1 MSDRGVARTEFK
13 GSSRAGYASVSIG
26 DILEILHRGES
37 AEDSGWL
44 YVKRACTQTNASESG
59 WVPAAVLTDLSSTG
73 GSDTSLAEA
82 QVTVCTCVAAF
93 NAPNDCG
100 YLRARLGDQ
109 VDVLHVDGPWLFV
122 QRTMPPFDEG
132 WLPVEIIKRSSVP
145 TPLQTKDKDVTTSM
159 RCSLCPGPKTAGEV
173 DGSITFLEKDE
184 VVEIP
189 KDQMP
194 HTFPPSF
201 GSTSFGSASPWQS
214 GEKGQST
221 GDGQSD
227 GKTQLREKAAF
238 TWKAGFFGSAGAL
251 PKSGAT
257 QPLPQVALDAVGC
270 HYDLRTVVV
279 NFANVGA
286 TYAEKVLKKSR
297 KQCDRMFDWEGVRK
311 CVQYLSGDLE
321 MQVVGVVFE
330 KFRGPDNGSH
340 EWCTIPKDI
349 RDMCASVQT
358 TPQLTGKNHMSA
370 DDEMTIKCA
379 YNRNC
384 RLLDNDNYR
393 DWLAVM
399 RNDRVKMWLN
409 NVQEFLQM
417 RYYFD
422 SDLGTFDTL
431 DGNIPLDLLG
441 ACTC

>member
-73 GSDTSLAEA
+73 GSDTSPAEA

-159 RCSLCPGPKTAGEV
+159 RCSLCPGPKT
-173 DGSITFLEKDE
+173 
-184 VVEIP
+184 
-189 KDQMP
+189 
-194 HTFPPSF
+194 
-201 GSTSFGSASPWQS
+201 
-214 GEKGQST
+214 
-221 GDGQSD
+221 
-227 GKTQLREKAAF
+227 
-238 TWKAGFFGSAGAL
+238 AGAL